1 MKMLDKIKNLFTE
14 EVEVEEPIKKE
25 VTQVEIPAPAVK
37 VKPVEE
43 NVETESISDANIS
56 REEKFKF
63 PVYFDDNDFNDLE
76 PKKEVKSTI
85 QPVKKETPVYGGN
98 KPLEKQEKKQFKP
111 TPIISPVYGVLDK
124 NYHKEDIVHKPKSVI
139 RTNENITV
147 DDIRKKAYGTL
158 EDDLEN
164 TLFGKNSILLSDVLE
179 EEEKQETDMFEEL
192 MIEPVVVE
200 ETFTQEETEALEVNN
215 IEDNFVAEAMNEEIE
230 NDNKLSD
237 SDLFNL
243 IDSMYEKG
251 DSDDN

>member
-25 VTQVEIPAPAVK
+25 VTQVEIPAPV
-37 VKPVEE
+37 VKPKPVVEKT
-43 NVETESISDANIS
+43 ETVSDANIS

-63 PVYFDDNDFNDLE
+63 PVYFDDADFNDLE
-76 PKKEVKSTI
+76 PKKEVKPVAP
-85 QPVKKETPVYGGN
+85 QPVKKEVAYGGN

-124 NYHKEDIVHKPKSVI
+124 NYHKEDIVHKPKNVARI
-139 RTNENITV
+139 NDNVTV

-164 TLFGKNSILLSDVLE
+164 TLFGKDSSFFTDIV
-179 EEEKQETDMFEEL
+179 EEKEETDMFEEL
-192 MIEPVVVE
+192 MN
-200 ETFTQEETEALEVNN
+200 ETEKVEVEKEENIENN
-215 IEDNFVAEAMNEEIE
+215 IVAEAMNEELD

-243 IDSMYEKG
+243 IDTIYEKG
-251 DSDDN
+251 DNNDN

>member
-37 VKPVEE
+37 PTPAPEK
-43 NVETESISDANIS
+43 VETEKISDANIS

-63 PVYFDDNDFNDLE
+63 PVYFDDADFSDLE
-76 PKKEVKSTI
+76 PKKEVKPATI
-85 QPVKKETPVYGGN
+85 KPVKKETPVYGGN

-139 RTNENITV
+139 RTNDSITV
-147 DDIRKKAYGTL
+147 DDIRNKAYGTL

-164 TLFGKNSILLSDVLE
+164 TLFGKNSILFDDVV

-192 MIEPVVVE
+192 MIEPEVLNE
-200 ETFTQEETEALEVNN
+200 EVTEEVNEEVEVES
-215 IEDNFVAEAMNEEIE
+215 IEDNIVAEAMNEEVD

-243 IDSMYEKG
+243 IDTIYEKG
-251 DSDDN
+251 DNNDN